1 MANKLKGVHWML
13 ATPFNKDET
22 VDEAS
27 IPNLVEKARES
38 GCEGVVALGVMGE
51 AHRLTDA
58 EGRGVAEAV
67 ISAANGMPVTLG
79 TSGPS
84 TMVAIARTREAKEMG
99 AAAVMVAPPP
109 MPKTNLEAVYAHYYR
124 LAEAVDIDLV
134 VQDYPKTTGVH
145 MPPEFFMRLVDNIP
159 AVQYC
164 KIEAP
169 PTPPKIRAI
178 KALAGDRLAIFGGLG
193 GLFLVDE
200 LAQGASGAMT
210 GFAFPETLV
219 RICRHMAEGETEEA
233 EKLFYE
239 WLPLVLFEVQE
250 GIDLSI
256 RKNAL
261 HYRGLIGNPAV
272 RQPGPRAGEATVKQL
287 IEHIERLGF

>member
-1 MANKLKGVHWML
+1 MATKLKGVHWML
-13 ATPFNKDET
+13 ATPFNDDET
-22 VDEAS
+22 VDEDS
-27 IPNLVEKARES
+27 IPNLVNKARES

-58 EGRGVAEAV
+58 ESRRVAETV
-67 ISAANGMPVTLG
+67 ISEADDMPVTLG
-79 TSGPS
+79 TSAAS
-84 TMVAIARTREAKEMG
+84 TMAAIARTREAKEIG

-109 MPKTNLEAVYAHYYR
+109 MPKTNLEAVYSHYYR
-124 LAEAVDIDLV
+124 LSEAVDIDIV

-145 MPPEFFMRLVDNIP
+145 MPPDFLVRLADNIP

-178 KALAGDRLAIFGGLG
+178 KDLAGDRLALFGGLG

-219 RICRHMAEGETEEA
+219 KICRHMAEGETAEA
-233 EKLFYE
+233 EKALLRMASTRAIRSTGGHRPKHQE
-239 WLPLVLFEVQE
+239 KRPPLP
-250 GIDLSI
+250 GSA
-256 RKNAL
+256 R
-261 HYRGLIGNPAV
+261 
-272 RQPGPRAGEATVKQL
+272 
-287 IEHIERLGF
+287 

>member
-1 MANKLKGVHWML
+1 MPTNLKGVHWML
-13 ATPFNKDET
+13 ATPFNEDET

-27 IPNLVEKARES
+27 IPTVVEKARES

-51 AHRLTDA
+51 AHRLTDY
-58 EGRGVAEAV
+58 EGRRVAETV
-67 ISAANGMPVTLG
+67 IAAADGLPVTLG

-84 TMVAIARTREAKEMG
+84 TMVAIARTKEAKEMG

-109 MPKTNLEAVYAHYYR
+109 MVKSNLESVYAHYHR
-124 LAEAVDIDLV
+124 LAEAVEIDIV

-145 MPPEFFMRLVDNIP
+145 MPPEFFMRLADNIP
-159 AVQYC
+159 AVRYC

-178 KALAGDRLAIFGGLG
+178 KEIAGDRLTLFGGLG
-193 GLFLVDE
+193 GLFLLDE
-200 LAQGASGAMT
+200 LTQGASGAMT

-219 RICRHMAEGETEEA
+219 KICRLMAEGDTQGA
-233 EKLFYE
+233 DALFRE

-261 HYRGLIGNPAV
+261 HYRGLISNPAV
-272 RQPGPRAGEATVKQL
+272 RSPGPRANAETVRQL
-287 IEHIERLGF
+287 REHIARLGY

>member
-1 MANKLKGVHWML
+1 MATKLKGVHWML
-13 ATPFNKDET
+13 ATPFNEDET
-22 VDEAS
+22 VDEDS
-27 IPNLVEKARES
+27 IPNLVNKARES

-58 EGRGVAEAV
+58 ESRRVAETV
-67 ISAANGMPVTLG
+67 ISEAEDMPVTLG
-79 TSGPS
+79 TSAAS
-84 TMVAIARTREAKEMG
+84 TIAAIARTREAKEMG

-109 MPKTNLEAVYAHYYR
+109 MPKTNLEAVYSHYFR
-124 LAEAVDIDLV
+124 LSEAVEIDIV

-145 MPPEFFMRLVDNIP
+145 MPPDFFMRLADNIP

-178 KALAGDRLAIFGGLG
+178 KDLAGDRLALFGGLG

-219 RICRHMAEGETEEA
+219 KICRHMAEGETTEA

-261 HYRGLIGNPAV
+261 HYRGLLGSPGV
-272 RQPGPRAGEATVKQL
+272 RHPGPKAGEATIKQL
-287 IEHIERLGF
+287 IEHIERLGY

>member
-1 MANKLKGVHWML
+1 ML
-13 ATPFNKDET
+13 ATPFNDDET
-22 VDEAS
+22 VDEDS
-27 IPNLVEKARES
+27 IPNLVNKARES

-58 EGRGVAEAV
+58 ESRRVAETV
-67 ISAANGMPVTLG
+67 ISEAEDMPVTLG
-79 TSGPS
+79 TSAAS
-84 TMVAIARTREAKEMG
+84 TMAAIARTREAKEMG

-109 MPKTNLEAVYAHYYR
+109 MPKTNLEAVYSHYYR
-124 LAEAVDIDLV
+124 LSEAVDIDIV

-145 MPPEFFMRLVDNIP
+145 MPPDFFMRLADNIP

-178 KALAGDRLAIFGGLG
+178 KDLAGDRLALFGGLG
-193 GLFLVDE
+193 GLFLLDE

-219 RICRHMAEGETEEA
+219 KICRHMAEGETSEA

-261 HYRGLIGNPAV
+261 HYRGLLGSPVV
-272 RQPGPRAGEATVKQL
+272 RHPGPRAGEGTIKQL
-287 IEHIERLGF
+287 IEHIERLGY

>member
-1 MANKLKGVHWML
+1 MATKLKGVHWML
-13 ATPFNKDET
+13 ATPFHEDEA
-22 VDEAS
+22 VDKAS
-27 IPNLVEKARES
+27 IPNLVSKARES

-58 EGRGVAEAV
+58 EARRVAEAV
-67 ISAANGMPVTLG
+67 ISEADGMPVTLG
-79 TSGPS
+79 TSAPS
-84 TMVAIARTREAKEMG
+84 TMAAIARSREAKEMG

-124 LAEAVDIDLV
+124 LAEAVDIDIA

-145 MPPEFFMRLVDNIP
+145 MPPEFFVRLADNIP
-159 AVQYC
+159 SVRYC

-178 KALAGDRLAIFGGLG
+178 KALAGDRLTLFGGLG

-200 LAQGASGAMT
+200 LAQGGAGAMT

-219 RICRHMAEGETEEA
+219 RICRHMAEGETEAA
-233 EKLFYE
+233 EELFGE

-261 HYRGLIGNPAV
+261 HYRGLIESPVV
-272 RQPGPRAGEATVKQL
+272 RHPGSRAGEATIKQL
-287 IEHIERLGF
+287 IEHIERRGY

>member
-1 MANKLKGVHWML
+1 MASKLKGVHWML
-13 ATPFNKDET
+13 ATPFHEDES

-27 IPNLVEKARES
+27 IPNLVGKARES

-67 ISAANGMPVTLG
+67 ISEADGMPVTLG

-84 TMVAIARTREAKEMG
+84 TMAAIVRTREAKEMG
-99 AAAVMVAPPP
+99 AAAVMIAPPP
-109 MPKTNLEAVYAHYYR
+109 MPKSNLDVVYSHYYR
-124 LAEAVDIDLV
+124 IAEAVDIDIV

-145 MPPEFFMRLVDNIP
+145 MPPEFFMRLADNIP
-159 AVQYC
+159 SVQYC

-169 PTPPKIRAI
+169 PTPPKVRAI
-178 KALAGDRLAIFGGLG
+178 KAVAGDRLTIFGGLG
-193 GLFLVDE
+193 GLFLLDE
-200 LAQGASGAMT
+200 LAQGGAGAMT

-219 RICRHMAEGETEEA
+219 KICRHMAEGETQAA

-239 WLPLVLFEVQE
+239 WLPLILFEVQE

-261 HYRGLIGNPAV
+261 HYRGLLGNPAV

-287 IEHIERLGF
+287 IQHIERLGY

>member
-1 MANKLKGVHWML
+1 MATKLKGVHWML
-13 ATPFNKDET
+13 ATPFNEDET
-22 VDEAS
+22 VDEES
-27 IPNLVEKARES
+27 IPNLVGKARES

-67 ISAANGMPVTLG
+67 ISAADGMPVTLG

-145 MPPEFFMRLVDNIP
+145 MPPEFFMRLADNIP
-159 AVQYC
+159 SVQYC

-178 KALAGDRLAIFGGLG
+178 KALAGDRLQYSGGWAGCSWSMNL
-193 GLFLVDE
+193 
-200 LAQGASGAMT
+200 
-210 GFAFPETLV
+210 
-219 RICRHMAEGETEEA
+219 R
-233 EKLFYE
+233 
-239 WLPLVLFEVQE
+239 
-250 GIDLSI
+250 
-256 RKNAL
+256 
-261 HYRGLIGNPAV
+261 RGRRG
-272 RQPGPRAGEATVKQL
+272 R
-287 IEHIERLGF
+287 

>member
-1 MANKLKGVHWML
+1 MATKLKGVHWML
-13 ATPFNKDET
+13 ATPFNEDET

-27 IPNLVEKARES
+27 IPNLVGKARES

-67 ISAANGMPVTLG
+67 ISAADGLPVTLG

-145 MPPEFFMRLVDNIP
+145 MPPGVFHAAGRQHTVGALLQDRGATHTAEDSSNKGSSRRQGW
-159 AVQYC
+159 QYSGGW
-164 KIEAP
+164 
-169 PTPPKIRAI
+169 
-178 KALAGDRLAIFGGLG
+178 AGCSWSTNWR
-193 GLFLVDE
+193 
-200 LAQGASGAMT
+200 
-210 GFAFPETLV
+210 
-219 RICRHMAEGETEEA
+219 
-233 EKLFYE
+233 
-239 WLPLVLFEVQE
+239 
-250 GIDLSI
+250 
-256 RKNAL
+256 
-261 HYRGLIGNPAV
+261 RGRRG
-272 RQPGPRAGEATVKQL
+272 R
-287 IEHIERLGF
+287 

>member
-1 MANKLKGVHWML
+1 MATKLKGVHWML
-13 ATPFNKDET
+13 ATPFNEDET

-27 IPNLVEKARES
+27 IPNLVGKARES

-58 EGRGVAEAV
+58 EGWWGVAEAV

-124 LAEAVDIDLV
+124 LGEAVDIDLV

-145 MPPEFFMRLVDNIP
+145 MPPEFFMRLADNIP
-159 AVQYC
+159 SVAVLQDRGATHAAEDSSN
-164 KIEAP
+164 KGSSRRQ
-169 PTPPKIRAI
+169 TVTVRGVGRA
-178 KALAGDRLAIFGGLG
+178 
-193 GLFLVDE
+193 V
-200 LAQGASGAMT
+200 
-210 GFAFPETLV
+210 
-219 RICRHMAEGETEEA
+219 
-233 EKLFYE
+233 
-239 WLPLVLFEVQE
+239 
-250 GIDLSI
+250 
-256 RKNAL
+256 
-261 HYRGLIGNPAV
+261 
-272 RQPGPRAGEATVKQL
+272 PGRRAGAGGVGGDD
-287 IEHIERLGF
+287 GFRVPGDTGADLPAHGGGGEGGS